1 MKVASKLVKMDFV
14 IGGIERKDEYLII
27 TSHPD
32 STMPAKVRMD
42 AIDVWSL
49 IKVMLSWSV
58 IKYMLSLPWLY
69 RQAKAKAKAKATAQ
83 AKQ

>member
-14 IGGIERKDEYLII
+14 IGGIERKDQYLII
-27 TSHPD
+27 HSDPA

-49 IKVMLSWSV
+49 IKVMLNWAV
-58 IKYMLSLPWLY
+58 IKYVLTLPWLY
-69 RQAKAKAKAKATAQ
+69 RQAKDAAKADK
-83 AKQ
+83 